1 MESRKSVTGL
11 NELAM
16 ANVEDLVTGES
27 GGGYD
32 CCNTCKG
39 SYCGKFVPSDGGAS
53 VDVYW
58 R

>member
-1 MESRKSVTGL
+1 MSD
-11 NELAM
+11 LAM
-16 ANVEDLVTGES
+16 ANVEALATGEG